1 VITYLNEKVPEKESG
16 ELRLYLEGSIVDV
29 APRLGGSVVFKSVRV
44 EHEVRPSVG
53 YDRFA
58 LTTWLHESPI

>member
-1 VITYLNEKVPEKESG
+1 VITYLNEEVPEKESG
-16 ELRLYLEGSIVDV
+16 DLRLYLEGSIVDV
-29 APRLGGSVVFKSVRV
+29 APRLGRSVVFKSVRA